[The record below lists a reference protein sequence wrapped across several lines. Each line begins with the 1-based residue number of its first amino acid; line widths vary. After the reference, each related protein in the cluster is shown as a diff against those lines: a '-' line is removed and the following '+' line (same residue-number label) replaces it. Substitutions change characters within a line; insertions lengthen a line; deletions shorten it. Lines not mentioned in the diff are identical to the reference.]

1 MKKYKNAGNIRAYLR
16 PQLKDAITQRFGARL
31 PEIRAVVCQQRDRPQ
46 HLSAHL
52 LIQAQYEVLC
62 RFCAV
67 GLIIKNHFIFL
78 HIQPAFQ
85 LWDLSYIY
93 CMG

>member
-78 HIQPAFQ
+78 HI
-85 LWDLSYIY
+85 
-93 CMG
+93 